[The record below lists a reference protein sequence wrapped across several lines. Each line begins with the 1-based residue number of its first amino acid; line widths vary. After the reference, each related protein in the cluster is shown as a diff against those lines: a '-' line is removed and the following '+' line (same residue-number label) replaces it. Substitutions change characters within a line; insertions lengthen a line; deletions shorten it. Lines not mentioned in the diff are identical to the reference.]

1 MEAME
6 SAVHLKVIQPLSW
19 ILSHLSGL
27 YPIWIYFGYDKNVE
41 EHQQKKVRL
50 SMSTLTDCTFL
61 LIDIIQLHLPM
72 LHFILR
78 KKHFQSPLTQ
88 KFYTIFIQLYLAT
101 QKSTMPH
108 QLLFLLLYKSYHS
121 RQQIVGLGLLPFYFA
136 MGSIQSNFTKYLLMC
151 VATIGQAI

>member
-1 MEAME
+1 MEI
-6 SAVHLKVIQPLSW
+6 AVHLKVIQPLSW

-78 KKHFQSPLTQ
+78 KKHVFSACFFLGIKPSTSIAFVHIIIHFLLNLPQFLCFCFFL
-88 KFYTIFIQLYLAT
+88 KFFLC
-101 QKSTMPH
+101 QKSR
-108 QLLFLLLYKSYHS
+108 F
-121 RQQIVGLGLLPFYFA
+121 
-136 MGSIQSNFTKYLLMC
+136 
-151 VATIGQAI
+151 